1 MGSPAGFFGAVGR
14 CPPAVSAFVAMR
26 KEHNV

>member
-1 MGSPAGFFGAVGR
+1 MGSPAGFFGAVGK
-14 CPPAVSAFVAMR
+14 CPPAVCVFVAMQ